1 MLRTDFEPPKEFM
14 KCRLDNFSM
23 GFILLDVNLSRK
35 NEYLGELGHLICF
48 FFQFSFHISMKRWIC
63 KILYTKPIKKP

>member
-48 FFQFSFHISMKRWIC
+48 FFNFHFTFR
-63 KILYTKPIKKP
+63 

>member
-48 FFQFSFHISMKRWIC
+48 FFSIFISHFDET
-63 KILYTKPIKKP
+63 LDL